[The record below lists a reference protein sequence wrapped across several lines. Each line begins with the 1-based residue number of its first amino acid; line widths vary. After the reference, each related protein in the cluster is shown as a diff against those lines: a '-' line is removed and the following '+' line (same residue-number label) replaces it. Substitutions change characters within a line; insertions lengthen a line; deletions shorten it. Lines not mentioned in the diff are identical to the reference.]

1 MAEEQDKILLSWDET
16 NLIESTEAKF
26 FIDHYI
32 PQEGIVLLY
41 GKYGTYKTP
50 LTVSLAKAIAT
61 GKDFLGLET
70 KQAAPLLYVELD
82 SPKRV
87 ILPRLKAIG
96 LQGVA
101 ADFAFCFPGFDCVK
115 PNSSPW
121 NSEVYATLAAAHKE
135 KEYKVV
141 FIDALRGVHNLPAE
155 ASETPHQVYRALSLL
170 FPKAVILVI
179 HHDRKTKF
187 ERGIAPEAQDEME
200 QESFSGSQAWINHA
214 TVALKIAHHNKRHR
228 QIVLSHV
235 KSQASELQ
243 PPMMVQVTDGSLFSS
258 VCKITLVGV
267 QLVVEKLAPDSTA
280 REKDRAVAEY
290 FGVSERTARNHRI
303 EYDDWVKAG
312 KPEKW
317 AVEREE

>member
-1 MAEEQDKILLSWDET
+1 LTEEQDKILLSWDET
-16 NLIESTEAKF
+16 EGIETTEAKF

-50 LTVSLAKAIAT
+50 LTVNLAKAIAT
-61 GKDFLGLET
+61 GQEFLGLET
-70 KQAAPLLYVELD
+70 KQASPLLYVELD
-82 SPKRV
+82 SPKQV
-87 ILPRLKAIG
+87 ILPRLKQIG
-96 LQGVA
+96 LKGVP
-101 ADFAFCFPGFDCVK
+101 ADFAFCFPGFDCVR

-121 NSEVYATLAAAHKE
+121 NSEVYATLSAAHRE
-135 KEYKVV
+135 KKYRVV

-170 FPKAVILVI
+170 FPGAVILVI

-187 ERGIAPEAQDEME
+187 ERGIGIDAQEEME
-200 QESFSGSQAWINHA
+200 AESFSGSQAWINHA

-243 PPMMVQVTDGSLFSS
+243 PPLMVQVQDGAGFSS
-258 VCKITLVGV
+258 VSHITNEGV
-267 QLVVEKLAPDSTA
+267 QTALNQISISATA
-280 REKDRAVAEY
+280 REKDRAIAEY
-290 FGVSERTARNHRI
+290 FGVSERTARNHRL
-303 EYDDWVKAG
+303 EYDAAQKT
-312 KPEKW
+312 EK
-317 AVEREE
+317 